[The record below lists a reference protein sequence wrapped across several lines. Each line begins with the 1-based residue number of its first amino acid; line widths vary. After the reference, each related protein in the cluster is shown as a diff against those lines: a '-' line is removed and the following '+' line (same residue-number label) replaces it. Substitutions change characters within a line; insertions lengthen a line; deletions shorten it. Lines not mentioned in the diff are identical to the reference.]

1 MGRAYLVSRRL
12 FYFPADPPSLSP
24 QAAMEKADLAD
35 DCDACEDCMDASAR
49 LSAEDRANL
58 PLPGQVSREIRGEG
72 GMEQDGIQKL

>member
-1 MGRAYLVSRRL
+1 
-12 FYFPADPPSLSP
+12 
-24 QAAMEKADLAD
+24 MEKADLAD

-72 GMEQDGIQKL
+72 GMEQDGIQIL